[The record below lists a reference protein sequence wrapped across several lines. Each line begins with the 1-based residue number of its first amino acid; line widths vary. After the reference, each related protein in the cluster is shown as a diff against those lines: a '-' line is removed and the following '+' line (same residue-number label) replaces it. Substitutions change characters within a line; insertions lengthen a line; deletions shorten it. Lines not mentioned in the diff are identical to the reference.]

1 MTDKFIDRLHR
12 DHIYKIDLSRAIVV
26 VDCDGYIGKD
36 TASEVYYAYAAGKN
50 IYLTEPLSN
59 VSLDNLKEIFMIEKE
74 LGCEEFM
81 KEMQPSWSKK

>member
-1 MTDKFIDRLHR
+1 MHMQQ
-12 DHIYKIDLSRAIVV
+12 
-26 VDCDGYIGKD
+26 
-36 TASEVYYAYAAGKN
+36 EKN